1 MSMTESTGQL
11 THGSPFPS
19 ARPRSGKKT
28 EETIPLILLFL
39 EILYGKRCYPEGKLL
54 DFTGSLK
61 YKPFSGKKKNLIL
74 SFLLCLHMSTKNS
87 KVYIKKKVCLC
98 KKENLY
104 LKAMVFCC

>member
-1 MSMTESTGQL
+1 MSMTELTGQL

-28 EETIPLILLFL
+28 EEMIPLILLFL

-61 YKPFSGKKKNLIL
+61 YKPFSGKKKLDIKL
-74 SFLLCLHMSTKNS
+74 SFMFAHVNQK
-87 KVYIKKKVCLC
+87 
-98 KKENLY
+98 
-104 LKAMVFCC
+104 

>member
-1 MSMTESTGQL
+1 MSMTELTGQF

-28 EETIPLILLFL
+28 EEMIPLILLFL

-61 YKPFSGKKKNLIL
+61 YKPFSGKKKLDIKL
-74 SFLLCLHMSTKNS
+74 SFMFAHVNQK
-87 KVYIKKKVCLC
+87 
-98 KKENLY
+98 
-104 LKAMVFCC
+104 